1 MDIPGSIVT
10 ELVILT
16 MKYTYGP
23 VASWRYGRSLGVDIT
38 TPPKKCTFNCIY
50 CQLGPTKKHVSS
62 PEEIQDDIPLSK
74 DIILE
79 VRKALERLDQ
89 KTVDVL
95 TFSGT
100 GEPTLNLNIGSIASS
115 IRDIVADLPII
126 LLTNASLFSR
136 ADIRKNVRGFDII
149 TAKLDAGDE
158 KTFRRINRP
167 SKGSFSFQTIRE
179 GIKKLSKEMKGILA
193 LEVMLLRGPEG
204 LTNVEG
210 TPRKALIES
219 ILEINPDLVQI
230 YTPWRP
236 AASQSVTPLADNVLR
251 EFGSELEDHFDKER
265 IWVYGVHDARD
276 KEVTWKAHYIL
287 EQEMMELLRRRPCRI
302 SDISISLGIM
312 PSIATCVLGKLQNSG
327 IVKTT
332 RVENDIFYET
342 TS

>member
-1 MDIPGSIVT
+1 
-10 ELVILT
+10 

-50 CQLGPTKKHVSS
+50 CQLGPTKKHVAS

-74 DIILE
+74 DIIME
-79 VRKALERLDQ
+79 VRKTLERLDL

-100 GEPTLNLNIGSIASS
+100 GEPTLNLNIDTVASS

-126 LLTNASLFSR
+126 LLTNASLLSR
-136 ADIRKNVRGFDII
+136 ADIRKKLSGFDII

-158 KTFRRINRP
+158 ETFNHINRP

-179 GIKKLSKEMKGILA
+179 GIKRLGKEMTGILA
-193 LEVMLLRGPEG
+193 LEVMLLSGPKG
-204 LTNVEG
+204 LTNIVG
-210 TPRKALIES
+210 APRRALIEN
-219 ILEINPDLVQI
+219 ILEINPNLVQI

-236 AASQSVTPLADNVLR
+236 AALQSIKPLSNKVLQ
-251 EFGSELEDHFDKER
+251 EFGHELVDHFDKER
-265 IWVYGVHDARD
+265 VWIYGIHDARD
-276 KEVTWKAHYIL
+276 KKVKWKAHHIL
-287 EQEMMELLRRRPCRI
+287 EQEMIELLRRRPCRI
-302 SDISISLGIM
+302 PDISISLGIM
-312 PSIATCVLGKLQNSG
+312 PSIATCVLEKLQNTG

-332 RVENDIFYET
+332 RVGHNIFYEAA
-342 TS
+342 S